1 LTTDP
6 TAIATGLF
14 AQLETAWNAGDG
26 AAFGRPFADVT
37 DFVDIRGAHHHGDG
51 VAMGRG
57 HQHIFDTIYKGSTV
71 RYQVTSAREAVP
83 GCIVA
88 TASATLDAPSGPLL
102 GTNQSRITAVVVPRG
117 DGWAITTFHNT
128 LVLQAP
134 GA

>member
-1 LTTDP
+1 MTIDP
-6 TAIATGLF
+6 TAIANELF
-14 AQLETAWNAGDG
+14 AQLETAWNAADG
-26 AAFGRPFADVT
+26 AAFGKPFADVT

-71 RYQVTSAREAVP
+71 RYRVTSAREALP

-88 TASATLDAPSGPLL
+88 MASANLDAPSGPLL
-102 GTNQSRITAVVVPRG
+102 GTNQSRITAVIVREG
-117 DGWAITTFHNT
+117 ERWAITAFHNT

-134 GA
+134 RA

>member
-1 LTTDP
+1 VTTDP
-6 TAIATGLF
+6 TAIATELF
-14 AQLETAWNAGDG
+14 AQLEAAWNAADG
-26 AAFGRPFADVT
+26 AAFGKPFADVT

-88 TASATLDAPSGPLL
+88 TASANLDAPSGPML
-102 GTNQSRITAVVVPRG
+102 GTNQSRITVVVIREG
-117 DGWAITTFHNT
+117 DRWAITAFQNT

-134 GA
+134 RA